1 MRGIVDTVVFK
12 PVDWFAPLKWEDTF
26 ALAQPVEIDVGCGK
40 GAFLLWAARTRPQS
54 NFLGI
59 ERQFAR
65 LRKVDKKIQRL
76 GLDNVRLIRVEAG
89 YLIGKL
95 VPADSVAAYHI
106 FFPDPWPKRRH
117 AAHRL
122 FQPEF
127 VADVHRTL
135 RQGGAVN
142 VATDDPTYFL
152 QIQSLM
158 KRVGQF
164 DEVAPER
171 LPEEAMTEFE
181 RVFRQK
187 GQPIFRSRY
196 VRQDQ

>member
-1 MRGIVDTVVFK
+1 MKGAVDTVVFK
-12 PVDWFAPLKWEDTF
+12 PVDWFAPLKWEDAF

-171 LPEEAMTEFE
+171 LPDEAMTEFE

-196 VRQDQ
+196 VRQD

>member
-1 MRGIVDTVVFK
+1 MRGAVDTVVFK
-12 PVDWFAPLKWEDTF
+12 PIDWFAPLKWEDTF

-59 ERQFAR
+59 ERQFVR

-95 VPADSVAAYHI
+95 VPANSVTVYHI
-106 FFPDPWPKRRH
+106 YFPDPWPKRRH

-127 VADVHRTL
+127 VANLHRTL
-135 RQGGAVN
+135 RQGGALN
-142 VATDDPTYFL
+142 VATDDSNYFL

-158 KRVGQF
+158 KRACQF
-164 DEVAPER
+164 AEVAPEQ

-196 VRQDQ
+196 IRQD